1 MKIAFI
7 TDTHFGAR
15 NDAPLFLDHFLD
27 FFEKQFF
34 PYLEEHGIKTIIH
47 LGDLMDRRK
56 FVNFHTLNQVR
67 KRFIQKL
74 KDGNYEMY
82 CIAGN
87 HDTYFRNT
95 NDINSLRELFHN
107 EFKIYDFAPAKMNFG
122 GVDFI
127 FVPWLN
133 KANNEMC
140 LEFIKNNS
148 ADFILGHFEFAGYQV
163 LRGVKHEEGT
173 DPSLFSK
180 FEHVYSGH
188 FHCKQTDKNISYL
201 GTPYQ
206 ITFGDVNERKGFHVF
221 DTDTRIME
229 FVPNK
234 SKMFYII
241 RYNDKDEDPMGIDFT
256 DYRNKFVKVIVES
269 KTKPYLF
276 DRFMDSLYGAQVAN
290 VTVAEEQTGDILSV
304 DKVDASLDT
313 VSIIN
318 NEIDSMQEVQNK
330 EKLKKII
337 HELYIESLSSQ
348 EI

>member
-7 TDTHFGAR
+7 ADTHFGAR

-34 PYLEEHGIKTIIH
+34 PYLEDNNIKTIIH
-47 LGDLMDRRK
+47 LGDFMDRRK

-67 KRFIQKL
+67 KRFIEKI
-74 KDGNYEMY
+74 KSGNYELH
-82 CIAGN
+82 CVAGN
-87 HDTYFRNT
+87 HDTYFKNT
-95 NDINSLRELFHN
+95 NDINSLRELFKGDFN
-107 EFKIYDFAPAKMNFG
+107 IYDYAPAKLNFG

-133 KANNEMC
+133 KANSDLC
-140 LEFIKNNS
+140 LDFIKKNS
-148 ADFILGHFEFAGYQV
+148 ADFVLGHFEFVGYQV
-163 LRGVKHEEGT
+163 LRGVKHEDGT
-173 DPSLFSK
+173 DPTLFSK

-206 ITFGDVNERKGFHVF
+206 ITFGDVNERKGFHIF
-221 DTDTRIME
+221 DTETRVME

-234 SKMFYII
+234 SKMFYVI
-241 RYNDKDEDPMGIDFT
+241 RYNDKDEDPMGQDFT
-256 DYRNKFVKVIVES
+256 EYKNKFVKVIVES

-290 VTVAEEQTGDILSV
+290 VTVAEEQSNDILSV

>member
-1 MKIAFI
+1 MKLAFLA
-7 TDTHFGAR
+7 DTHFGAR

-27 FFEKQFF
+27 FFENQFF
-34 PYLEEHGIKTIIH
+34 PYLEANNIKTIIH
-47 LGDLMDRRK
+47 LGDFMDRRK
-56 FVNFHTLNQVR
+56 FVNYNTLNQVR

-74 KDGNYEMY
+74 KDGGYEMY

-87 HDTYFRNT
+87 HDTYYRNT
-95 NDINSLRELFHN
+95 NDVNCLQELFKN
-107 EFKIYDFAPAKMNFG
+107 DFEIFDNLPVKKEFG
-122 GVDFI
+122 GVSFI
-127 FVPWLN
+127 LVPWIN
-133 KANNEMC
+133 KNNVDAS
-140 LEFIKNNS
+140 LEFIKKTS
-148 ADFILGHFEFAGYQV
+148 ADFVLGHFEFRGYQV

-173 DPSLFSK
+173 DPALFTK

-221 DTDTRIME
+221 DTDTRVME
-229 FVPNK
+229 FIPNTN
-234 SKMFYII
+234 KMFHVL
-241 RYNDKDEDPMGIDFT
+241 RYNDKDEDPMKIDFA
-256 DYRNKFVKVIVES
+256 DYKNKFVKIIVET
-269 KTKPYLF
+269 KTKPYIF

-290 VTVAEEQTGDILSV
+290 LTVAEEQNNDILSV

-318 NEIDSMQEVQNK
+318 NEIDGMQEVENK

-348 EI
+348 ET